1 MRWSVALGV
10 LGFISFS
17 PTCVDSNMSKLPI
30 IFLFG
35 MPRSG
40 TSWIGKIFDSHP
52 DTLYRHEPDSWGLL
66 NAIPLMAPVERAD
79 EYAPQI
85 RDFCARLPGMKLTKV
100 AASMPIFPKSYYSP
114 LRFQLFRMNVFAVKA
129 AAKMFGEQAV
139 HNLIRAEDMARVR
152 VVWKSIESLGRLG
165 VIERAMQP
173 CYGIHIARHPC
184 GYVASV
190 LRGESQ
196 RHFTSAISDSE
207 DMGLL
212 ALCLDTAT
220 ARQHG
225 LTLESLKSMHPV
237 ERLAWRWVLF
247 NAKAMRDIE
256 AEPGC
261 MTLRYEDL
269 CRDPMGIAKQ
279 LFEFTHLSWNEQT
292 ERFVNQSTAK
302 DVGRY
307 YSVVKDPLKASSKWK
322 DELSAEDIDRIYSI
336 ISMTEPGA
344 LYPRD

>member
-1 MRWSVALGV
+1 MDRTTDMPLALGHEP
-10 LGFISFS
+10 ID
-17 PTCVDSNMSKLPI
+17 PDMTKLPI
-30 IFLFG
+30 ILLFG

-40 TSWIGKIFDSHP
+40 TTWIGKIFDSHP

-66 NAIPLMAPVERAD
+66 NSIPLMAPVERAD
-79 EYAPQI
+79 EYASRI
-85 RDFCARLPGMKLTKV
+85 RDFCTRLPGMKMTKV
-100 AASMPIFPKSYYSP
+100 AASTPIFPKSYYSP
-114 LRFQLFRMNVFAVKA
+114 LRHQMFRLNVFAVKA

-139 HNLIRAEDMARVR
+139 YNLIRAEDMAGIRM
-152 VVWKSIESLGRLG
+152 VWKSIESLGRLG
-165 VIERAMQP
+165 AIERAMRP

-184 GYVASV
+184 GYAASV

-196 RHFTSAISDSE
+196 RRFTSDVSASE

-212 ALCLDTAT
+212 TLCLDTAT

-225 LTLESLKSMHPV
+225 LTLESLKRMHPV

-247 NAKAMRDIE
+247 NTKAMQDIE
-256 AEPGC
+256 GEPGC

-269 CRDPMGIAKQ
+269 CRDPVGVAKQ
-279 LFEFTHLSWNEQT
+279 LFEFTRLPWNEQT
-292 ERFVNQSTAK
+292 ERFVNQSTSK

-322 DELSAEDIDRIYSI
+322 DELSRADIDRIYSI
-336 ISMTEPGA
+336 VATTQPGV

>member
-1 MRWSVALGV
+1 MNR
-10 LGFISFS
+10 
-17 PTCVDSNMSKLPI
+17 LPI
-30 IFLFG
+30 ILLFG

-40 TSWIGKIFDSHP
+40 TTWIGKIFDSHP

-66 NAIPLMAPVERAD
+66 NAIPLMAPVEQAG
-79 EYAPQI
+79 EYAPPI

-100 AASMPIFPKSYYSP
+100 AASTPIFPKSYYSP
-114 LRFQLFRMNVFAVKA
+114 LRHQLFRLNVVAAKA
-129 AAKMFGEQAV
+129 AARMFGEQPV
-139 HNLIRAEDMARVR
+139 HNLIRAGDMERIR
-152 VVWKSIESLGRLG
+152 MVWKSIESLGRIG

-173 CYGIHIARHPC
+173 CYGIHIVRHPC

-196 RHFTSAISDSE
+196 RRFTSDVSAGE

-225 LTLESLKSMHPV
+225 LTLESLQRMRPV

-247 NAKAMRDIE
+247 NAKAMQDI
-256 AEPGC
+256 AGEPGC

-269 CRDPMGIAKQ
+269 CRDPAGMAKQ
-279 LFEFTHLSWNEQT
+279 LFDFTQLPWNAQT
-292 ERFVNQSTAK
+292 SRFVNQSTSK

-322 DELSAEDIDRIYSI
+322 DELSKADIDRVFSI
-336 ISMTEPGA
+336 VATTQPGA
-344 LYPRD
+344 LYERD